1 MENNEDMIHLLQ
13 EEGPG
18 PEGSGQ
24 PQPSKPKKSG
34 MHFGWLLVAVLLVV
48 GYFFMSSQVGED
60 EAISDLKSIVFDQYT
75 NLTLGQTV
83 SQTVSGAKWSAEKQ
97 EEGQYHVTVS
107 GFVKELG
114 SNIKATFAVSY
125 VDDSVYGRLSRVE
138 ADGQVMDDLLT
149 LNIVMAALC
158 GA

>member
-1 MENNEDMIHLLQ
+1 MENQEDMIRLLQ
-13 EEGPG
+13 DQG
-18 PEGSGQ
+18 PEEYSQ
-24 PQPSKPKKSG
+24 PQQNKPKKSK
-34 MHFGWLLVAVLLVV
+34 MPIVWALVAVLAII
-48 GYFFMSSQVGED
+48 GYFFLSSQAGEN
-60 EAISDLKSIVFDQYT
+60 EAISDLRSIVFDQYT
-75 NLTLGQTV
+75 SLPLGKAV
-83 SQTVSGAKWSAEKQ
+83 SQTVSGAKWSAQKQ
-97 EEGQYHVTVS
+97 GDDQYHVTVS

-125 VDDSVYGRLSRVE
+125 VDDDVYARLSRVE